1 MVERGNTM
9 ANATKKK
16 KTIARVR
23 KYSDG
28 VYTYHNSYRDAMI
41 ANMEVSELRKR
52 GWKVR
57 TTKGADTGA
66 YGYMAFDKPT
76 IVWKRSN
83 RRKIVRKRERK

>member
-1 MVERGNTM
+1 
-9 ANATKKK
+9 
-16 KTIARVR
+16 
-23 KYSDG
+23 
-28 VYTYHNSYRDAMI
+28 MI

-57 TTKGADTGA
+57 TTKGKDTGA